1 MLLELKI
8 RDLAIIE
15 AMDIRFD
22 AGLNVL
28 TGETGAGKSML
39 LAALGLVLGGRSDRD
54 LVRTG
59 SKEAWVEASFEAWQS
74 VEPFLREA
82 GIAFAADEPLVLRR
96 VVQQNGRSR
105 AYINCVSAPVVLLR
119 QIAPLLLDYGR
130 QHDQTALMD
139 SEQQL
144 LLLDRYAKALERRE
158 AVESAYAQLA
168 ERQREQRE
176 LLARRSSRAERMD
189 FLLFQRDA
197 IREVDPQPGEEEA
210 LNQELK
216 HLQEAEKRTHLS
228 QKAAA
233 MLYGGEHAI
242 CSQLSVIQR
251 HVENLAMLDSEE
263 IDPLAEELDK
273 ARMVIEEVGRS
284 LQHYGREQDDDP
296 QRVEEIQERLDEII
310 RLQER
315 YGGAWDAVMQ
325 RLQSIEDEL
334 KTLRGEEERIKEL
347 GRLIQQGKQTLLQ
360 ATIPLSQCRREAAVS
375 LASQVAEELKGLAM
389 PYARLEVRFFP
400 VGAEGIACPWSEE
413 ISSSQRVALTRYH
426 DAEGMDDMIERIEAD
441 AQRHEK
447 PLTPPAQEALSS
459 WQISRTG
466 GERICFYLSANTGEE
481 LRPLG
486 RVASGGELSRI
497 LLALKRVLAD
507 AAEISTFVFDEID
520 AGMSGSAASLV
531 GQKLR
536 EIVDDPR
543 QQTQILCISHTA
555 QIAAAAD
562 AHFVVRKQ
570 VHEGRTRS
578 YVSLLDQHGRIKEIA
593 RMLTGDNAMDGA
605 LELARDLLGIERP
618 PLLRRAS

>member
-8 RDLAIIE
+8 RELAIIE
-15 AMDIRFD
+15 AMDIRFH

-59 SKEAWVEASFEAWQS
+59 SKEAWVEATFEAGPS

-82 GIAFAADEPLVLRR
+82 GISFEGEEPLILRR

-105 AYINCVSAPVVLLR
+105 AYINCVSAPVALLR
-119 QIAPLLLDYGR
+119 QIAPFLLDYGR
-130 QHDQTALMD
+130 QHDQTALMN
-139 SEQQL
+139 SEQHL
-144 LLLDRYAKALERRE
+144 LLLDRYAKALGMRE
-158 AVESAYAQLA
+158 SVEAAHAQLTA
-168 ERQREQRE
+168 WQREHRE
-176 LLARRSSRAERMD
+176 LVAQRGSRAERMD

-197 IREVDPQPGEEEA
+197 IREVDPQPNEEEA
-210 LNQELK
+210 LLQELK
-216 HLQEAEKRTHLS
+216 HLQEAEKRTSLA
-228 QKAAA
+228 QKAAS

-242 CSQLSVIQR
+242 CSQLSMVQR
-251 HVENLAMLDSEE
+251 TVESLAMLDSEE
-263 IDPLAEELDK
+263 IDPLAEEIDK

-284 LQHYGREQDDDP
+284 LQHYGRDQDDDP

-325 RLQSIEDEL
+325 RLQAIEDEL

-347 GRLIQQGKQTLLQ
+347 GRLMQQGKQKLQ
-360 ATIPLSQCRREAAVS
+360 EAAIPLSLRRREAAVD
-375 LASQVAEELKGLAM
+375 LASHVAEELKGLAM
-389 PYARLEVRFFP
+389 PHARLEVRFFP
-400 VGAEGIACPWSEE
+400 VGSEGIACPWSDGVPPT
-413 ISSSQRVALTRYH
+413 QRAILTRYH
-426 DAEGMDDMIERIEAD
+426 DAEGMDDLEPTEHI
-441 AQRHEK
+441 
-447 PLTPPAQEALSS
+447 TPPNEPSSALSAQDAAVA

-466 GERICFYLSANTGEE
+466 GERACFYLSANTGEE

-578 YVSLLDQHGRIKEIA
+578 YVSLLDQHGRMKEIA

-605 LELARDLLGIERP
+605 MELARELLGIERP
-618 PLLRRAS
+618 TLLLRAS

>member
-22 AGLNVL
+22 SGLNVL

-82 GIAFAADEPLVLRR
+82 GIAFASDEPLVLRR

-130 QHDQTALMD
+130 QHDQTALMN

-144 LLLDRYAKALERRE
+144 LLLDRYAKAHELRD
-158 AVESAYAQLA
+158 AAESAYAQLA
-168 ERQREQRE
+168 EWQREHRA
-176 LLARRSSRAERMD
+176 LLAQRSSRAERMD

-197 IREVDPQPGEEEA
+197 IREVDPQPGEEET

-242 CSQLSVIQR
+242 CSQLSMVQR

-273 ARMVIEEVGRS
+273 ARTVIEEVGRS
-284 LQHYGREQDDDP
+284 LQLYGREQDDDP

-325 RLQSIEDEL
+325 RLQSIEDEI
-334 KTLRGEEERIKEL
+334 KILRGEEERIKEL
-347 GRLIQQGKQTLLQ
+347 GRLIQQGKQALLQ
-360 ATIPLSQCRREAAVS
+360 AAIPLSLRRREAAVA

-389 PYARLEVRFFP
+389 PHARLEVRFFP
-400 VGAEGIACPWSEE
+400 VGSEGIACPWNED
-413 ISSSQRVALTRYH
+413 ISSAQRVALTRYH
-426 DAEGMDDMIERIEAD
+426 EAEGMDDIEPTEAD
-441 AQRHEK
+441 ASRYEK
-447 PLTPPAQEALSS
+447 PIVSSSQDALPS

-466 GERICFYLSANTGEE
+466 GERTCFYLSANTGEE

-570 VHEGRTRS
+570 VYEGRTRS
-578 YVSLLDQHGRIKEIA
+578 YVSLLDHHGRIKEIA

-605 LELARDLLGIERP
+605 LELARELLGIERP
-618 PLLRRAS
+618 TLLRRAS